1 MARPFTLKN
10 KPGRPEQAIQER
22 VAAML
27 RAYLPDEVWWTASLS
42 GVRLSPAVA
51 GQAKAA
57 GLERGC
63 PDLMFIFLGDGSVR
77 FIEVK
82 AEGGQ
87 LTPEQARLARALGAR
102 FAVARDW
109 PGAKATLE
117 RWMGDL
123 GLRFL
128 TDTESLQREARR
140 RAA

>member
-1 MARPFTLKN
+1 MSKPFKLTAARRTPEMAVQKH
-10 KPGRPEQAIQER
+10 I
-22 VAAML
+22 VAML
-27 RAYLPDEVWWTASLS
+27 RAYMPDEVFWTASLS